1 MLALNQSL
9 VEQTTKQLNRIKLG
23 YILAII
29 GTSLLLIPGV
39 NILLGKMFFITIVL
53 GILIFI
59 KREVKRHYKDNLLTS
74 ALYLC
79 GAVFIMEIFQ
89 NKVVTFITAKNATED
104 PLFKWILALSFTS
117 YAVVILVL
125 IFVSISSSR
134 FFEQMRQ
141 FKMMAK
147 YGNLTSYGP
156 IPFKL
161 KPMSIEPSVV
171 YENRNGTKSQ
181 FISFIVRA
189 LIVIAMYF
197 GIMNIDLLAE
207 IVMLPLGIVLHAIRP
222 NLQLNDEQFKLF
234 AVSWSN
240 FYLQSVFVT
249 AFVLI
254 FLKEIR
260 LGFKRLFK
268 PHKFAFVFSSY
279 GISLMLL
286 LIVTLLLDLFKVDIP
301 QSKNQD
307 FIEQM
312 QKMTPIISAL
322 GTVILAPITEELVF
336 RQGIAELLYR
346 IFNSFTKVPKKAVQ
360 DIAVV
365 TAILVSGLLFGFIH
379 VMSNGDYIAVIPY
392 VVSGLVYTT
401 VYFWSGRNVTVT
413 ICIHMLHNLIATI
426 MTM

>member
-1 MLALNQSL
+1 MLALNQSF
-9 VEQTTKQLNRIKLG
+9 VEQTNKQLNRIKLG

-29 GTSLLLIPGV
+29 GISLLLIPIV
-39 NILLGKMFFITIVL
+39 SIHLGKNLFIAVVL
-53 GILIFI
+53 GILIFV
-59 KREVKRHYKDNLLTS
+59 KREVKRHYKDNWLTT

-79 GAVFIMEIFQ
+79 GVVFIMDIVQ

-104 PLFKWILALSFTS
+104 PLFKWILAMSFTS

-125 IFVSISSSR
+125 IFVSISFSR
-134 FFEQMRQ
+134 FFEQVRQ
-141 FKMMAK
+141 FNMMAK

-156 IPFKL
+156 TPFKL

-171 YENRNGTKSQ
+171 YENRNGTKNQ
-181 FISFIVRA
+181 FISFIIRA
-189 LIVIAMYF
+189 LIVIVMYF
-197 GIMNIDLLAE
+197 AIMNIDLLTG
-207 IVMLPLGIVLHAIRP
+207 IVMIPLGIVLHAIRP
-222 NLQLNDEQFKLF
+222 SLQLNDEQFKLF

-240 FYLQSVFVT
+240 FYLQSIFVT
-249 AFVLI
+249 SFVLI

-268 PHKFAFVFSSY
+268 PQKFAFVFGSY
-279 GISLMLL
+279 GVSLVLFLIISLLF
-286 LIVTLLLDLFKVDIP
+286 DLFKVDIP
-301 QSKNQD
+301 QSKNQE

-312 QKMTPIISAL
+312 QKMTPIISVI

-365 TAILVSGLLFGFIH
+365 TAILVSGILFGFIH

-413 ICIHMLHNLIATI
+413 ICIHMLHNLVSTI
-426 MTM
+426 ITM